1 MTVEKRTAVGETV
14 FEALEK
20 ISNDLNIP
28 VGELDFAVDSEQF
41 ISDKGHRIGLREFE
55 ISGWKKVVK
64 EGVQE
69 MRNWLLR
76 TFEVLDIVATVSVRE
91 NNGVLHC
98 YIESEQGGQIIG
110 RRGSTLRSIE
120 KLMIEAST
128 KSGYDWTFSLHV
140 EGGEDKRERRD
151 RRDNRDNRNDRNR
164 RDRSDRGNRDDEGLK
179 RLAKKLASKVLDS
192 SEALIIEKDLNGYQ
206 RRIVHMVIKDFSG
219 VDSESF
225 DADGV
230 RKIRLVPSSA
240 SSKED

>member
-1 MTVEKRTAVGETV
+1 
-14 FEALEK
+14 
-20 ISNDLNIP
+20 
-28 VGELDFAVDSEQF
+28 
-41 ISDKGHRIGLREFE
+41 
-55 ISGWKKVVK
+55 
-64 EGVQE
+64 

-179 RLAKKLASKVLDS
+179 RLAKKLASKVLGS

-225 DADGV
+225 DAEGV

-240 SSKED
+240 ASNED

>member
-14 FEALEK
+14 IEALEK

-179 RLAKKLASKVLDS
+179 RLAKKLASKVLGS

-225 DADGV
+225 DAEGV

-240 SSKED
+240 ASNED